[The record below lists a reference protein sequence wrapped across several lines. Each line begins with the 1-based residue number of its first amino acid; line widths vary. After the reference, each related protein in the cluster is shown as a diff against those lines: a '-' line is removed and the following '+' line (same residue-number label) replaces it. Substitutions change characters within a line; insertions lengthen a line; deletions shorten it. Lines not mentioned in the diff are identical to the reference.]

1 MVKRA
6 QFASL
11 SDRARLIACRLQL
24 VSIRAHSGVQP
35 PFVSMAVIC
44 LRSGAANCSLPA
56 TDFGGKRKAL
66 SSDNTLEPFTRMQ
79 R

>member
-11 SDRARLIACRLQL
+11 SDKARLVACWLPL

-56 TDFGGKRKAL
+56 TDFVGKRMAL
-66 SSDNTLEPFTRMQ
+66 SSDATLEPFTRIQ